1 MKSPS
6 VQICAFVPALCL
18 LLLCTAHETL
28 HAQGPSLL
36 PAIGHT
42 NIPDDSAAMCPI
54 PMALDRN
61 SGFKKAGLKEGTII
75 PDFTLFDVNDNP
87 LNAGSILAKG
97 KPLLLVHGSYT
108 CPVFR
113 GKIAT
118 INRVVRDFGDQL
130 HVALIYTV
138 EAHPLIDT
146 SFYFGKVYLGEINE
160 KEGILYRQPRT
171 YAERKAIA
179 TDMLQALKIDA
190 PVYLD
195 DPCNNWWEVFGHAP
209 NNAYLI
215 DTDGMIFAKQTW
227 FDRSPDNIN
236 TDIKALL
243 AHSERKADTATGT
256 FRFTVTSASVSF
268 TLQQTQTIT
277 LDVFDSTG
285 NHRSTLTS
293 NKELLA
299 GKHSIQLPPLET
311 GTYTIRLTTESGK
324 RSKVLRVEE

>member
-1 MKSPS
+1 MKSS
-6 VQICAFVPALCL
+6 FARTCACIFALPL
-18 LLLCTAHETL
+18 FLFCTTLPTL

-54 PMALDRN
+54 PLALDRN

-75 PDFTLFDVNDNP
+75 PDFTLFDVNGSP

-118 INRVVRDFGDQL
+118 INRVVRDFGDRL

-146 SFYFGKVYLGEINE
+146 SFYFGRVFPGEINE
-160 KEGILYRQPRT
+160 KEGVLYRQPRT
-171 YAERKAIA
+171 YAERKAIV
-179 TDMLQALKIDA
+179 TDMLRAMTIDA

-215 DTDGMIFAKQTW
+215 DTDGMIVAKQTW

-236 TDIKALL
+236 TDIKKLL
-243 AHSERKADTATGT
+243 THSERKADTATGT
-256 FRFTVTSASVSF
+256 FQFVVASTSVSF
-268 TLQQTQTIT
+268 RLQETQKIT
-277 LDVFDSTG
+277 LDVFDTAG
-285 NHRSTLTS
+285 NHHSTIAHNT
-293 NKELLA
+293 ELLP
-299 GKHSIQLPPLET
+299 GKHTIALPPLET

-324 RSKVLRVEE
+324 RSKVLPVEE